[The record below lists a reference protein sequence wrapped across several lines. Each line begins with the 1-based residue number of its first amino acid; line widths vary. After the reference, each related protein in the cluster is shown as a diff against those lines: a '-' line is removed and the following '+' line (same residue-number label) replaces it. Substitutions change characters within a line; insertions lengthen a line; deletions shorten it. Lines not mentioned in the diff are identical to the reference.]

1 MIRVRVFVFIA
12 MPVILG
18 LISCGTTHPAAH
30 LLLYNNSENTTPVSV
45 NISKP
50 DLTTVK
56 SLTSSLAPGLQELD
70 LGRFAKGNYLITATT
85 DNGQISVR
93 KNLSL
98 DDDRWVI
105 INYSRQDS
113 LKIQKVYG
121 YVDTAVLKKIN
132 GKYAGIDLYTESRR
146 PPTLS
151 SVEPKKEQDNRI
163 E

>member
-1 MIRVRVFVFIA
+1 MIRIRVLVFIG
-12 MPVILG
+12 MPILMG
-18 LISCGTTHPAAH
+18 LIACSSTRPAAH
-30 LLLYNNSENTTPVSV
+30 LLLYNNSETPTPVSV

-50 DLTTVK
+50 DHTTVK
-56 SLTSSLAPGLQELD
+56 SLTSNLAPGLQELN
-70 LGRFAKGNYLITATT
+70 LGRFSKGNYLITATT
-85 DNGQISVR
+85 NNGQVSVK

-105 INYSRQDS
+105 INYSQQDS

-146 PPTLS
+146 PPGLAVSETR
-151 SVEPKKEQDNRI
+151 KDGDNNI
-163 E
+163 Q